1 VINFVEIALG
11 TGVAC
16 SCSRCA
22 TPPAREFFSA
32 EVVGSRIAS
41 VVAEWGDGPGPNV
54 LLTGPEPF
62 AHPELPGIVA
72 SAAASGCE
80 RIGLRTD
87 AGALSMPGNA
97 EGVLGAG
104 VRHLQLV
111 VLGGAGAH
119 DRLADRPGL
128 FDAAS
133 QGARA
138 FIAAAQRGGEHVAV
152 TGLVPVCAHNVP
164 ELPAAVAALASAG
177 AVAVEFAVQPTAADA
192 RGFSDWLASA
202 IDTGTVNGVWVTV
215 TGVEPQRVPRSA
227 LHAISPFSTSGGV
240 S

>member
-11 TGVAC
+11 TGAAC

-22 TPPAREFFSA
+22 APPAREFFSA

-41 VVAEWGDGPGPNV
+41 VVAEWADGPGPNV
-54 LLTGPEPF
+54 MLSGPESF

-72 SAAASGCE
+72 SAAAAGCE

-87 AGALSMPGNA
+87 AGALSIPGNA

-104 VRHLQLV
+104 VRHLQV
-111 VLGGAGAH
+111 VMLGGQGSH

-133 QGARA
+133 QGVRT
-138 FIAAAQRGGEHVAV
+138 FIAAALHGGEHVAV
-152 TGLVPVCAHNVP
+152 TGMVPVCAHNVP
-164 ELPAAVAALASAG
+164 ELPAAVAALASVG
-177 AVAVEFAVQPTAADA
+177 AVAVEIAVQPAAA
-192 RGFSDWLASA
+192 QVRGFSDWLASA

-215 TGVEPQRVPRSA
+215 AGLEAQRVPRSA
-227 LHAISPFSTSGGV
+227 LHAVSPFSASGGV

>member
-1 VINFVEIALG
+1 MINFVEIALG
-11 TGVAC
+11 SGVAC
-16 SCSRCA
+16 SCARCH

-41 VVAEWGDGPGPNV
+41 VVAEWADGPGPNV
-54 LLTGPEPF
+54 LLVGPEPF

-80 RIGLRTD
+80 RIGMRTD
-87 AGALSMPGNA
+87 AGALSIPGNA

-104 VRHLQLV
+104 VRHLQVV
-111 VLGGAGAH
+111 VLGGQDAH

-133 QGARA
+133 QGVRA
-138 FIAAAQRGGEHVAV
+138 FIAAARHGGVRVAV
-152 TGLVPVCAHNVP
+152 TGIVPVCAHNVP

-177 AVAVEFAVQPTAADA
+177 AVAVEIAVQPAAA
-192 RGFSDWLASA
+192 QVRGFSDWLASA
-202 IDTGTVNGVWVTV
+202 IDTGTVNGLWVTV
-215 TGVEPQRVPRSA
+215 TGLEAPRVPRSA
-227 LHAISPFSTSGGV
+227 LHAVSPFSTSGGA